1 MKVLYDSQ
9 AFTMQKFG
17 GVSKCFCELIAHL
30 PKEVQWEVGI
40 KESDNFHLHDSIMP
54 HLPYSQHINLEHFL
68 CKKSFRGK
76 GRIFVAANKYL
87 PGFISTEGIN
97 RQYTIELLKRGDY
110 DVFHPTFFD
119 DYFLP
124 YLNGKP
130 FVLTV
135 HDMIPELFPQYF
147 KKNNPETKR
156 KLLLCTKAAA
166 IVAVSEN
173 TKKDLCRIMNI
184 PEEKIHV
191 IYHGG
196 PESKNIE
203 EPPIITEPY
212 FLYVGGRGGYKNFST
227 LLNGFA
233 LFTQQRGGIKL
244 VCTGNSLNK
253 KEMKEIQSLH
263 LTDQVIQIKASDQK
277 LANLYA
283 YAIAFIYPSLYEGFG
298 MPILEA
304 YAYGCPVILNKRSCF
319 PEIAG
324 DAAIYFDT
332 DDNASFIAES
342 LAVAVNLSD
351 EQRRQ
356 LIALQKSRL
365 EKYSWQHSSQQLA
378 QLYASL

>member
-54 HLPYSQHINLEHFL
+54 HLPYSQHIDLEHFL

-244 VCTGNSLNK
+244 VCTGNPFNK
-253 KEMKEIQSLH
+253 NEMKKIQSLH
-263 LTDQVIQIKASDQK
+263 LTDHVIQIKASDK
-277 LANLYA
+277 ILANLYA

>member
-17 GVSKCFCELIAHL
+17 GVSKCFCELIVHL

-40 KESDNFHLHDSIMP
+40 KECNNFHLHDSIMP
-54 HLPYSQHINLEHFL
+54 LLPYSQHTDFEHFL
-68 CKKSFRGK
+68 CEKSFRGK
-76 GRIFVAANKYL
+76 GRLFAAANKYL
-87 PGFISTEGIN
+87 PFFLSTESIN
-97 RQYTIELLKRGDY
+97 QRYALELLKRGDY

-119 DYFLP
+119 DYYLP

-130 FVLTV
+130 FVLTI

-173 TKKDLCRIMNI
+173 TKKDLCKIMNI
-184 PEEKIHV
+184 PEKKIHV

-196 PESKNIE
+196 PESKNVE
-203 EPPIITEPY
+203 ESPIITEPY
-212 FLYVGGRGGYKNFST
+212 FLYVGGREGYKNFST
-227 LLNGFA
+227 LLKGFA
-233 LFTQQRGGIKL
+233 LFTQQRNGIKL
-244 VCTGNSLNK
+244 VCTGNSFNK
-253 KEMKEIQSLH
+253 KEIEKIQSLH
-263 LTDQVIQIKASDQK
+263 LTDHIIQIKASDRI

-332 DDNASFIAES
+332 DDDASLIADT
-342 LAVAVNLSD
+342 LTVTVNLSD

-365 EKYSWQHSSQQLA
+365 KKYSWQHSSQQLA